1 MLIFYSKKNKIS
13 LVLQDF
19 YQIFQNFN
27 ERWTYWYCSE
37 SIPYVYNIDI
47 TFSGSKRPKILMKCA
62 NKAIFK
68 RFSIIVFIVSQSKVL
83 VQKSM
88 ILHFVRTS
96 EYIFLRAINKVF
108 WVQNQAKDFSQMIK
122 QSNFLNKS
130 LSFFYCII
138 LKKF

>member
-19 YQIFQNFN
+19 YQIFQNSN

-68 RFSIIVFIVSQSKVL
+68 RFSIIVFVVSQSKVL